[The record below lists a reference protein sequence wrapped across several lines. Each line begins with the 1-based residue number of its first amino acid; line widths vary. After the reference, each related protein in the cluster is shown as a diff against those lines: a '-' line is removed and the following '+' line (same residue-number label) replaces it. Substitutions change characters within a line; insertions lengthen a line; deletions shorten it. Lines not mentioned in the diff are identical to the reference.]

1 MGPPRGGVAAFG
13 HHGLAAIFFPPCRPP
28 LPPLRGGCVLVI
40 APPAVA
46 GALFIFAFTWCGKA
60 AQPHRRPKIWG
71 LHGGVLGC
79 CSFGTS
85 QHHPPRSVSRS
96 RLFSSSIHT
105 AGALRLPSAR
115 MPAAATPSAPRGSR
129 AVVWYTCPRRLGH
142 ATHSGGSYAGVTAH
156 HQNSNKPGKPPAH
169 SVTAAS
175 PAPRLVAQLAV
186 VQARAGCCSASTR
199 CTRPWLALGGHFG
212 GGGCP
217 LRGLRTPS
225 LHAVACRSVACVER
239 PTQGRY

>member
-1 MGPPRGGVAAFG
+1 MCIRDRFTPTAQPPPPPPRTYQAPSVAPACPHAPPFGGCVWGPHAGGSLPLGKMAWRPY
-13 HHGLAAIFFPPCRPP
+13 FFPPVGPP
-28 LPPLRGGCVLVI
+28 CPPLRGGCVLVI

-46 GALFIFAFTWCGKA
+46 GALFIFAFSRCGKA

-85 QHHPPRSVSRS
+85 R
-96 RLFSSSIHT
+96 
-105 AGALRLPSAR
+105 
-115 MPAAATPSAPRGSR
+115 
-129 AVVWYTCPRRLGH
+129 
-142 ATHSGGSYAGVTAH
+142 

-199 CTRPWLALGGHFG
+199 CTRPCLALGGHFG